1 MSFWKPGTA
10 FPGAEMEGDRDIQAE
25 GGLKY
30 VFNPNQNSTLDIQR
44 QNLPIF
50 KQSNKKKKKIKLKIT
65 KEVHYFMRWKIIKL
79 LLWLL
84 KQVQENQLVKNF
96 FFFYLFF
103 RNTTIFV

>member
-50 KQSNKKKKKIKLKIT
+50 KQSNKKKKKIKNHKGST
-65 KEVHYFMRWKIIKL
+65 L
-79 LLWLL
+79 LYAVENY
-84 KQVQENQLVKNF
+84 QVVVVVAETGSGKSTRKNF
-96 FFFYLFF
+96 FFFLF
-103 RNTTIFV
+103 IF